1 MFVVVTGGL
10 LGLSLTNAVL
20 VDEMVMDNTDP
31 VEKKIDTL
39 AADLKDL
46 RKQQDQVMTML
57 ESRLNR
63 ASDSSDS

>member
-39 AADLKDL
+39 AAELKEL
-46 RKQQDQVMTML
+46 RKHQDQIMTML
-57 ESRLNR
+57 DSKLNR
-63 ASDSSDS
+63 GGDSSDS